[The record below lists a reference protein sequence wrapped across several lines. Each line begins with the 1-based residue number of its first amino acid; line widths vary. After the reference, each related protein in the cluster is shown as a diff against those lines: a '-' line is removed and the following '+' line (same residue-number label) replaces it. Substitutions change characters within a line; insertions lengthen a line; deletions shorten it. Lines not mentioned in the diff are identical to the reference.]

1 MFLVLVF
8 TSVGSVL
15 SLLIAL
21 LAFKNKGWQ
30 QLATGNMIA
39 FSSGVLLTTAF
50 FDLAPEASEL
60 LPATTVFN
68 LIFTAIVS
76 FFVLEKAVL
85 WYHHHQC
92 QDCARPVA
100 WLITISDTFHNALD
114 GILIAG
120 ATLVEPKLGLIT
132 ALTVAAHE
140 IPQEVADFSILI
152 SAGMRPKKAILL
164 NILSACASLL
174 SAGLAY
180 LFLSQTKQLVPYTL
194 AFSAGM
200 FLYIALSDLIPELH
214 HHAVTNKDKIV
225 QLIFLGLG
233 IGSLVLLTY
242 LLPHV

>member
-1 MFLVLVF
+1 M
-8 TSVGSVL
+8 T
-15 SLLIAL
+15 
-21 LAFKNKGWQ
+21 
-30 QLATGNMIA
+30 
-39 FSSGVLLTTAF
+39 
-50 FDLAPEASEL
+50 
-60 LPATTVFN
+60 
-68 LIFTAIVS
+68 

-92 QDCARPVA
+92 HECAKPVA
-100 WLITISDTFHNALD
+100 WLVTIGDTFHNALD

-120 ATLVEPKLGLIT
+120 ATLVDIRLGLIT

-152 SAGMRPKKAILL
+152 AAGMKEKKAIWL
-164 NILSACASLL
+164 NLLSAGASLV

-180 LFLSQTKQLVPYTL
+180 FFLSQTEQLVPYTL

-214 HHAVTNKDKIV
+214 QHAINNKDKII
-225 QLIFLGLG
+225 QLLFLGLG
-233 IGSLVLLTY
+233 IGTLVLLTH